1 MLEIGS
7 HLIDRNSPLIS
18 IIWHKECDISQ
29 KVKRSMSWLAFGL
42 KLLAAVAAPQQPWTW
57 WTSQCTPLGL
67 NDEWL
72 AVRKIIF
79 VEEKKGSSRRSSVA
93 ETLQIFLNS
102 KEKSEAWRSGIQQY
116 GTATPFRKIAIRL
129 YDNVNGAIHRPKW
142 IGEFKRA
149 LDWKVPPLFKA
160 PLLLG

>member
-72 AVRKIIF
+72 VVRKIIF
-79 VEEKKGSSRRSSVA
+79 VEEKREFKAQFRYCCRFFWTQRKNPKLGEAAFSNT
-93 ETLQIFLNS
+93 EQPLHLG
-102 KEKSEAWRSGIQQY
+102 KSPY
-116 GTATPFRKIAIRL
+116 D